1 VGVDHRSIRL
11 EADTAVV
18 DNRQRL
24 RNSRL
29 MLLGFDSRRRGRVR
43 RDSLVVD
50 RPVNARTY
58 QYSCVIKSSNL
69 YD

>member
-1 VGVDHRSIRL
+1 VGVDHRSIHL

-50 RPVNARTY
+50 RHILEA
-58 QYSCVIKSSNL
+58 C
-69 YD
+69 